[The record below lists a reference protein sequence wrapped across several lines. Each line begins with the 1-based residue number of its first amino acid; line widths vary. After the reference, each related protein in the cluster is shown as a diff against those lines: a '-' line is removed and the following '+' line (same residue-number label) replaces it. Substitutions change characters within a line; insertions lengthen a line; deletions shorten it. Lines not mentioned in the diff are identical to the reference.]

1 MFLPQVIHSAPWR
14 CMLAFVGRF
23 AHIPV
28 LLLVIWPPLE
38 TLALQD
44 LKQFVLLVLRRDPV
58 EDEEALTWTRATLHA
73 ASGERPLKYQS
84 TVTVVMTSK
93 VYNNTSSHQ

>member
-1 MFLPQVIHSAPWR
+1 
-14 CMLAFVGRF
+14 MLAFVGRF

-44 LKQFVLLVLRRDPV
+44 LKQLVLLVLRRDPV
-58 EDEEALTWTRATLHA
+58 EDEEALTWTRA
-73 ASGERPLKYQS
+73 
-84 TVTVVMTSK
+84 
-93 VYNNTSSHQ
+93 

>member
-1 MFLPQVIHSAPWR
+1 
-14 CMLAFVGRF
+14 MLAFVGRF

-73 ASGERPLKYQS
+73 ASGRASVDDDGPLDRS
-84 TVTVVMTSK
+84 CTPLE
-93 VYNNTSSHQ
+93 

>member
-1 MFLPQVIHSAPWR
+1 MPAAQCLVWSA
-14 CMLAFVGRF
+14 GS
-23 AHIPV
+23 
-28 LLLVIWPPLE
+28 LLVIWPPLE

-73 ASGERPLKYQS
+73 DFWKQPL
-84 TVTVVMTSK
+84 
-93 VYNNTSSHQ
+93 